1 MKKFILLILCVAL
14 LPIVSRGNDTKKAI
28 KANLVQQFKMG
39 NFQEGRKFI
48 VAIPPNE
55 SPSYHWSDSAME
67 IYISSASDTYLKLY
81 GLVTTKT
88 ILVKAGEVYVVSENE
103 GLMKT
108 SAECREPNTATN
120 KTITIEASS
129 PVSVYVMNS
138 KSTTSDGYMAIPVD
152 NWDTEYLHCSYYD
165 NYESKINTFAGGF
178 LVLGSEDNT
187 QVNVTLRGIGD
198 ASIATLRDSDKS
210 IGDHVSFSVGEG
222 EVYQISA
229 DGLTRGQFDLS
240 GSLITADKPIG
251 VISYH
256 QRTVIPIFTSSSRD
270 HLSAMMPPI
279 NTLSKRYASI
289 ALDRNNSHKGD
300 MFRIVAVEDNTTY
313 SAKWFDFNTQQQL
326 GSKTGTIS
334 QAGEFVEISEML
346 KASALDSSITGTSI
360 FEADK
365 PILLMQYS
373 YSGGW
378 DESLYDPFMWIV
390 TAEDQYVTHAIVQAP
405 SNKTFGENYINI
417 IAKDLSGDPS
427 LPNLKTLT
435 IDDVKIIDLVPSF
448 TSNNIPGTD
457 LYWARFAISQGSHK
471 LKGNGNAVFGAY
483 IYGYKSVD
491 SYGWPAAMGTKAM
504 DEIDTTCPNIS
515 YDNISPN
522 PIIWEI
528 HVKEKQDD
536 SELVEK
542 GTVHQKDSKVWFEP
556 LTLIKDEYGLTSTN
570 FKDPYTDFTWEFE
583 GHDDYIVKLEVE
595 DEYQFAE
602 ANFYV
607 ADYTG
612 NIALGN
618 IKYYPNLL
626 TLTNEESVDF
636 GTVELNTKKSNVLT
650 FENAG
655 DVDFTLH
662 SINLSNNE
670 TFHIKTEELPTSI
683 AQNQSI
689 EIAIDYLPTSATD
702 KDMDTLTITTDNIT
716 HKWIL
721 SGNTIKSEESLELA
735 SSTELDYGTVYTN
748 ETATHNFVLNNTGEI
763 NCEIESI
770 SLRDGSLFNFS
781 NDIHTPIVILPGES
795 FNFDIVYA
803 PLVKSDA
810 DNDSLVVQTNKYFYA
825 WRLSG
830 KAEVDVSVNDKV
842 LDNDLIN
849 VNPNPITTNGSIT
862 LTLPKSAHCT
872 ASLYSS
878 NGTLVKT
885 VFDGLGRKGENT
897 IELQTTNVAS
907 GTYTLIVEM
916 GDLRQSTQVI
926 ISK

>member
-1 MKKFILLILCVAL
+1 MKKFILLILCIAII
-14 LPIVSRGNDTKKAI
+14 PIVSSGSDTKKAI
-28 KANLVQQFKMG
+28 KANLVKQFKMG
-39 NFQEGRKFI
+39 NFQEGKKFI

-55 SPSYHWSDSAME
+55 TASYGWSDSAIE
-67 IYISSASDTYLKLY
+67 IYISTASDTDLELDVLGTKS
-81 GLVTTKT
+81 TTS
-88 ILVKAGEVYVVSENE
+88 IKAGDVLVLNE
-103 GLMKT
+103 GKGLTKT
-108 SAECREPNTATN
+108 SAECREPNMATN

-129 PVSVYVMNS
+129 PVSVYVINS
-138 KSTTSDGYMAIPVD
+138 KNLSSDGYMAIPVD

-165 NYESKINTFAGGF
+165 NYENKQNTFAGGF
-178 LVLGSEDNT
+178 LVLGSEANT
-187 QVNVTLRGIGD
+187 LVDVTLRGIGNSD
-198 ASIATLRDSDKS
+198 IATLRDSDKS
-210 IGDHVSFSVGEG
+210 IGDHVNFSVGEG

-256 QRTVIPIFTSSSRD
+256 QRTVLPIFTSSSRD
-270 HLSAMMPPI
+270 HLSEMMPPI
-279 NTLSKRYASI
+279 NTLSKKYASI
-289 ALDRNNSHKGD
+289 ALDRNNSKKGD

-313 SAKWFDFNTQQQL
+313 SAKWFDFDTQQQL

-334 QAGEFVEISEML
+334 QAGEFVEMSEVL
-346 KASALDSSITGTSI
+346 NASALDSSITGTSI

-378 DESLYDPFMWIV
+378 DDSIYDPFMWIV
-390 TAEDQYVTHAIVQAP
+390 TAEEQYVTRAIVQAP
-405 SNKTFGENYINI
+405 SNKSFGENYINI
-417 IAKDLSGDPS
+417 IAKDLSGDQS
-427 LPNLKTLT
+427 LPNLESLT
-435 IDDVKIIDLVPSF
+435 FDNTKIIDKVPSF
-448 TSNNIPGTD
+448 TKNNIPGTD
-457 LYWARFAISQGSHK
+457 LYWARFTIQPGAHKIS
-471 LKGNGNAVFGAY
+471 GNGDAVFGAY

-504 DEIDTTCPNIS
+504 DEIDTTCPDIS
-515 YDNISPN
+515 YDNVSPN
-522 PIIWEI
+522 PKIWEI
-528 HVKEKQDD
+528 HVKEQQDD

-570 FKDPYTDFTWEFE
+570 FKDPYTDFTWEFG

-636 GTVELNTKKSNVLT
+636 GTVEINTKKANVLT
-650 FENAG
+650 FENTSE
-655 DVDFTLH
+655 VDFTLH
-662 SINLSNNE
+662 SIKLSNNE
-670 TFHIKTEELPTSI
+670 IFQIQTEELPTSI

-689 EIAIDYLPTSATD
+689 ALTINYLPTSVTE
-702 KDMDTLTITTDNIT
+702 KETDTLTITTDNIT

-748 ETATHNFVLNNTGEI
+748 ETATHNFILNNTGEI

-770 SLRDGSLFNFS
+770 SLKDGTLFKFS
-781 NDIHTPIVILPGES
+781 DDIQTPLVILPGES
-795 FNFDIVYA
+795 FNFDIVYS
-803 PLVKSDA
+803 PLVKSDL

-830 KAEVDVSVNDKV
+830 KAEVDVSVNDKD
-842 LDNDLIN
+842 LGNDLIK
-849 VNPNPITTNGSIT
+849 VNPNPITTYGSIT
-862 LTLPKSAHCT
+862 LTLPKEAHCT

-885 VFDGLGRKGENT
+885 VFDGLGRKGEN
-897 IELQTTNVAS
+897 IIDLQTTNVAS
-907 GTYTLIVEM
+907 GTYTLLVEL
-916 GDLRQSTQVI
+916 GNLRQSTQVI